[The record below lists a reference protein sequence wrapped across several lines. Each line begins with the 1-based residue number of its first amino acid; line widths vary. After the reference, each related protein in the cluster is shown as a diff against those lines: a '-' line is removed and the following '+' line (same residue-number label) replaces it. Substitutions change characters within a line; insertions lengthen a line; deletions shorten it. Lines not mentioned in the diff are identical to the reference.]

1 MFKAVA
7 ASFTRKG
14 NLSPF
19 GALQSPAT
27 KLRSISSRRANKEP
41 RELATKLLDQ
51 ACPRRVYP
59 FRLPLSRKSGAAG
72 IERARLRGAMILG
85 CASLPVSN
93 SAKRKIFLQ
102 SRLRLTGK
110 TESAKSQAIR
120 GLQRNPGNARSSFA
134 GLRRPRP
141 DGLRRRCAGPRDRE
155 CRPESCPPRG
165 RKSTDGSLR
174 SRPFRMS
181 GSISASA

>member
-1 MFKAVA
+1 MFQAVA

-59 FRLPLSRKSGAAG
+59 FRLPL
-72 IERARLRGAMILG
+72 
-85 CASLPVSN
+85 
-93 SAKRKIFLQ
+93 
-102 SRLRLTGK
+102 
-110 TESAKSQAIR
+110 
-120 GLQRNPGNARSSFA
+120 
-134 GLRRPRP
+134 
-141 DGLRRRCAGPRDRE
+141 
-155 CRPESCPPRG
+155 
-165 RKSTDGSLR
+165 
-174 SRPFRMS
+174 
-181 GSISASA
+181 